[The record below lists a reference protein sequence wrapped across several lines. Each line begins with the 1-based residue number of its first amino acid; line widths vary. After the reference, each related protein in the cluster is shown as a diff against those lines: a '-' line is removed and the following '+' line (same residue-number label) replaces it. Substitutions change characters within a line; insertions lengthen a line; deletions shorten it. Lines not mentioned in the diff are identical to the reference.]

1 MTRNNY
7 LIAITGNIGSGKS
20 TVLKTVNELGFP
32 TLSLDD
38 FTEKAYELQKDN
50 LINAFGKEIIKDG
63 KVDRKTLAKI
73 VFGDSVKRQL
83 LNELLHP
90 VIFELAF
97 CKAKEYPVCFVEVP
111 LLFESGYA
119 DKFDEVWLVIAPKS
133 VLEERVIARD
143 NMTKDEFEKR
153 LNAQITDESKLSLA
167 DYVIKNDGDL
177 EDLKKQTALLCKR
190 FKN

>member
-1 MTRNNY
+1 MTQNNY

-32 TLSLDD
+32 TLSLDE
-38 FTEKAYELQKDN
+38 FTSAAYELQKDN
-50 LINAFGKEIIKDG
+50 LIKTFGKEIIKDG

-73 VFGDSVKRQL
+73 VFGDSVKRQS

-90 VIFELAF
+90 VIFDLAF
-97 CKAKEYPVCFVEVP
+97 CEAKEYPVCFVEVP

-133 VLEERVIARD
+133 TLEKRVLFRD
-143 NMTKDEFEKR
+143 NMSKDEFEKR
-153 LNAQITDESKLSLA
+153 LNAQIADESKLSLA
-167 DYVIKNDGDL
+167 HYVIKNDGDL
-177 EDLKKQTALLCKR
+177 QDLKNQTALLCKK